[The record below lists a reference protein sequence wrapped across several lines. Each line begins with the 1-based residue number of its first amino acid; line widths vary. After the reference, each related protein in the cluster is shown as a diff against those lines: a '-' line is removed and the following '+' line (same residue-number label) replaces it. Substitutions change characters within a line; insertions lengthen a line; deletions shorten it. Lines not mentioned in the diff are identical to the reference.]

1 MDRAADQGSGDAVAV
16 AQGEAERPR
25 GCAVVDR
32 DHREGHRVTGIGP
45 APEDGER
52 AGSFIEDLRIDARG
66 AEVGAAPL
74 IGLVHE
80 FFVVVLTGVEV
91 ELEVGVP

>member
-1 MDRAADQGSGDAVAV
+1 M
-16 AQGEAERPR
+16 
-25 GCAVVDR
+25 
-32 DHREGHRVTGIGP
+32 TGIGP